1 MSEQN
6 HDGFIKLQRGDT
18 VMKIEETFRAESLPG
33 DVIAPTGTPFGPVVT
48 KNKNEMHERARL
60 W

>member
-6 HDGFIKLQRGDT
+6 HDGFLSLQRGDT
-18 VMKIEETFRAESLPG
+18 VMKTEETFRAESLLG
-33 DVIAPTGTPFGPVVT
+33 DVIAPAGTPFGPVAT
-48 KNKNEMHERARL
+48 RNKNEMHERPRL